1 LIVEN
6 LFYPLLSFLP
16 ALLNVG
22 ILIYV
27 FFFVPKG
34 KTTDIFSFFVFA
46 LLLWQ
51 IEDTIVRL
59 CDTMETARYWD
70 RILCIGWAGFAPIA
84 VHFACRYSS
93 LKAFYSRFAL
103 TCIYLPFVVFY
114 IAYMS
119 SNIPSIFKYSNEW
132 GWVNTPRI
140 GTLDEIQRLFISIYV
155 FVAVFILFRHAFKV
169 RNDKGKRLQA
179 FLIAAGMF
187 VPTVQGVVTQIIYPI
202 ILDKPE
208 IPVTSSFMTFFSLA
222 TIISIRK
229 YKLFNISESIEVETV
244 LQNLRNI
251 VFVVSPKYEIIYM
264 NPFARKMFLG
274 TTNKDEII
282 HVKAIFPSSLLYD
295 AFASEVL
302 TESLKGERAKNFTT
316 AFQTISGNKIDVML
330 SAEPISNNKQIQG
343 LLLVANDVTE
353 LLKTVTELEASNKE
367 LERYAYVAS
376 HDLQEPLRKVSL
388 FLQLLESRYK
398 SNIDDTAKN
407 YIDSAVNG
415 ARQMRQLIR
424 DLLEYSHIGTTKDK
438 VEAVNMREVTEQA
451 MQILEKEI
459 QETEAIIE
467 FGDLP
472 VLQKTNITQMIQ
484 LMQNLIS
491 NALKYRSDEKPIIK
505 ITAKE
510 ENGMSHFSIK
520 DNGIGF
526 DPEFKDKVFVI
537 FKRLHNKHEY
547 PGTGIGLSICKK
559 IVEQHGGKIWVDSQE
574 GKGSTFHFTLPVG
587 KTSLTSTSLAGSQSR
602 SFVV

>member
-1 LIVEN
+1 
-6 LFYPLLSFLP
+6 
-16 ALLNVG
+16 
-22 ILIYV
+22 V

-34 KTTDIFSFFVFA
+34 KTTDLFSFFVFT
-46 LLLWQ
+46 LVLWQ
-51 IEDTIVRL
+51 VEDTIVRL
-59 CDTMETARYWD
+59 CDTVETARYWD
-70 RILCIGWAGFAPIA
+70 KVLCIGWAGFAPIA
-84 VHFACRYSS
+84 VHFACRYSG

-114 IAYMS
+114 ILYMS
-119 SNIPSIFKYSNEW
+119 NSSQSIFVYSTEW
-132 GWVNTPRI
+132 GWVNTPRPDS
-140 GTLDEIQRLFISIYV
+140 LDEIQRSFISIYV
-155 FVAVFILFRHAFKV
+155 FAAVYILFRHAFKV
-169 RNDKGKRLQA
+169 RKDKSKRLQA

-202 ILDKPE
+202 VLDKPV

-229 YKLFNISESIEVETV
+229 YKLFNISESVEVETV
-244 LQNLRNI
+244 LANLRNI
-251 VFVVSPKYEIIYM
+251 VFVVSAKQEIIYM
-264 NPFARKMFLG
+264 NPHAQKLFLG
-274 TTNKDEII
+274 TKKEQII
-282 HVKAIFPSSLLYD
+282 NVEAIFPSALLYD
-295 AFASEVL
+295 AFASQVL
-302 TESLKGERAKNFTT
+302 VASLKGEPARNFTT
-316 AFQTISGNKIDVML
+316 AFQTNSEHTIDVML

-343 LLLVANDVTE
+343 ILIVANDITQ

-388 FLQLLESRYK
+388 FLQLLESKYK
-398 SNIDDTAKN
+398 TNIDDTGKN

-424 DLLEYSHIGTTKDK
+424 DLLEYSHIGTTKEK
-438 VEAVNMREVTEQA
+438 VEDVNMNAVMKQVRGN
-451 MQILEKEI
+451 LEKEI
-459 QETEAIIE
+459 NETGAVIVVD
-467 FGDLP
+467 DLP
-472 VLQKTNITQMIQ
+472 VVQNKNQTQMVQ
-484 LMQNLIS
+484 LMQNLLS
-491 NALKYRSDEKPIIK
+491 NALKYHSNEPPHIK
-505 ITAKE
+505 ITAEKD
-510 ENGMSHFSIK
+510 GAYWRFSIE

-559 IVEQHGGKIWVDSQE
+559 IVEQYEGKIWVDSLP

-587 KTSLTSTSLAGSQSR
+587 KMAGANTRSGSQSG

>member
-1 LIVEN
+1 M
-6 LFYPLLSFLP
+6 S
-16 ALLNVG
+16 
-22 ILIYV
+22 
-27 FFFVPKG
+27 
-34 KTTDIFSFFVFA
+34 S
-46 LLLWQ
+46 
-51 IEDTIVRL
+51 
-59 CDTMETARYWD
+59 
-70 RILCIGWAGFAPIA
+70 
-84 VHFACRYSS
+84 SS
-93 LKAFYSRFAL
+93 LSTF
-103 TCIYLPFVVFY
+103 I
-114 IAYMS
+114 
-119 SNIPSIFKYSNEW
+119 YSNEW
-132 GWVNTPRI
+132 GWVNTPRP

-155 FVAVFILFRHAFKV
+155 FVAVFLLFRHAFKV

-202 ILDKPE
+202 VLDKPE

-244 LQNLRNI
+244 LENLRNI

-282 HVKAIFPSSLLYD
+282 HIKAIFPSASLYD

-316 AFQTISGNKIDVML
+316 AFQTTSGNKIDVML

-438 VEAVNMREVTEQA
+438 VEAVNMREVTEQVL
-451 MQILEKEI
+451 QILEKEI

-472 VLQKTNITQMIQ
+472 VLQKANKTQMLP
-484 LMQNLIS
+484 LMQNLLS

-587 KTSLTSTSLAGSQSR
+587 KTSLASTSLAGSQSR

>member
-1 LIVEN
+1 
-6 LFYPLLSFLP
+6 
-16 ALLNVG
+16 
-22 ILIYV
+22 V

-34 KTTDIFSFFVFA
+34 KTTDLFSFFVFT
-46 LLLWQ
+46 LVLWQ
-51 IEDTIVRL
+51 VEDTIVRL
-59 CDTMETARYWD
+59 CDTVETARYWD
-70 RILCIGWAGFAPIA
+70 KVLCIGWAGFAPIA
-84 VHFACRYSS
+84 VHFACRYSG

-114 IAYMS
+114 ILYMS
-119 SNIPSIFKYSNEW
+119 NSSQSIFVYSTEW
-132 GWVNTPRI
+132 GWVNTPRPDS
-140 GTLDEIQRLFISIYV
+140 LDEIQRSFISIYV
-155 FVAVFILFRHAFKV
+155 FAAVYILFRHAFKV
-169 RNDKGKRLQA
+169 RKDKSKRLQA

-202 ILDKPE
+202 VLDKPV

-229 YKLFNISESIEVETV
+229 YKLFNISESVEVETV
-244 LQNLRNI
+244 LANLRNI
-251 VFVVSPKYEIIYM
+251 VFVVSAKQEIIYM
-264 NPFARKMFLG
+264 NPHAQKLFLG
-274 TTNKDEII
+274 TKKEEII
-282 HVKAIFPSSLLYD
+282 NVEAIFPSALLYD
-295 AFASEVL
+295 AFASQVL
-302 TESLKGERAKNFTT
+302 VASLKGEAARNFTT
-316 AFQTISGNKIDVML
+316 AFQTNTEHTIDVML

-343 LLLVANDVTE
+343 ILIVANDITQ

-388 FLQLLESRYK
+388 FLQLLESKYK
-398 SNIDDTAKN
+398 TNIDDTGKN

-424 DLLEYSHIGTTKDK
+424 DLLEYSHIGTTKEK
-438 VEAVNMREVTEQA
+438 VEDVNMNAVMKQVRGN
-451 MQILEKEI
+451 LEKEI
-459 QETEAIIE
+459 NETGAVIVVD
-467 FGDLP
+467 DLP
-472 VLQKTNITQMIQ
+472 VVQNKNQTQMVQ
-484 LMQNLIS
+484 LMQNLLS
-491 NALKYRSDEKPIIK
+491 NALKYHSNEPPHIK
-505 ITAKE
+505 ITAEKD
-510 ENGMSHFSIK
+510 GAYWRFSIE

-559 IVEQHGGKIWVDSQE
+559 IVEQYEGQIWVDSLP

-587 KTSLTSTSLAGSQSR
+587 KMAGANTRSGSQSH